1 MRRDEDQTRWQGDRG
16 RGYFVIQRLQKLFH
30 HFQSSLFPM
39 NKWMTHFANIRS
51 PKHLPIHPSIHPFLF
66 FLFLGERERERGR
79 EERGKRKKLFYWI
92 LSCIFQHSAYSSLLS
107 TYSIQFTSSHV
118 FSLSADYFVFKCTLS
133 YQLICN

>member
-66 FLFLGERERERGR
+66 FLFLGERERERKGR
-79 EERGKRKKLFYWI
+79 KRKKEKAFLLNTVLHLPAFCLFISSINLFNSIYI
-92 LSCIFQHSAYSSLLS
+92 LSCLLV
-107 TYSIQFTSSHV
+107 IRGLFRLQVHFI
-118 FSLSADYFVFKCTLS
+118 LSANL
-133 YQLICN
+133 